1 MKTTNLLR
9 SPLPGIRKKIAR
21 EKQNWV
27 SGYSSHRHTC
37 RSWVRADMESIVL
50 WFSVQ
55 RKPRVLSV
63 DDGTGPVHQ
72 FDVKDVISGGSQFV
86 DDLVAEPK
94 FGIYV
99 AKSVTI
105 VGPVPVKIHWSVPA
119 TLNDCPPSTVM
130 IQVTVNLFCRSCNR
144 YGLEFIIFWML
155 PLFTFSLVFSLSL
168 LHPLFSHSLIC
179 VLISKNDIHMYI
191 FIDTKILE
199 NL

>member
-1 MKTTNLLR
+1 MLLYISAVIKTTKLLR
-9 SPLPGIRKKIAR
+9 PPPPSPIKKIPR
-21 EKQNWV
+21 EKHNWV
-27 SGYSSHRHTC
+27 SGYSSPRHTC
-37 RSWVRADMESIVL
+37 RSWVRADMECIVL

-86 DDLVAEPK
+86 DDLVAEPE

-130 IQVTVNLFCRSCNR
+130 IQVTVNLFRRSCKR
-144 YGLEFIIFWML
+144 YGLEFIIF
-155 PLFTFSLVFSLSL
+155 
-168 LHPLFSHSLIC
+168 
-179 VLISKNDIHMYI
+179 Y
-191 FIDTKILE
+191 
-199 NL
+199 